1 MDKPGNIGLNAV
13 MRRDTP
19 PRRRGFSGSRG
30 RAGRDKND
38 DAVSSV
44 VALMLL
50 LAVIATFVSLYA
62 TTYVPGLKE
71 QSEISRINSVK
82 EAFMEYSSD
91 IEQIVGKKTPASYGH
106 MMPLGAG
113 DVLMSPEK
121 SSGTLAV
128 RDLGNFTE
136 IYAGSDLIAA
146 CGMVSVTFEPSYT
159 FWEEQGYIWQYG
171 YINVT
176 KKDKTTPLTAFT
188 MEDVLADK
196 KFSTF
201 ASSFIEF
208 EDKGEINTLGENE
221 LSALTI
227 DTVKIV
233 PGSNN
238 EFISGNSPT
247 VLRIRADVQ
256 KADPVAT
263 QRLNFTFT
271 NSSTETVASNFSASL
286 ADKTEAYLCGL
297 NYVNVIGPPV
307 RVSDDPR
314 DTISL
319 EFSSDVDVI
328 VRTVTIFVSAS

>member
-1 MDKPGNIGLNAV
+1 MDKPGNTGLETV
-13 MRRDTP
+13 MHRGTP
-19 PRRRGFSGSRG
+19 PRRRACRN
-30 RAGRDKND
+30 RND
-38 DAVSSV
+38 NAVSSV

-128 RDLGNFTE
+128 SDLGNFTE

-146 CGMVSVTFEPSYT
+146 CGMARVTFEPSYT
-159 FWEEQGYIWQYG
+159 FWEEQGYVWQYG
-171 YINVT
+171 YTNVT
-176 KKDKTTPLTAFT
+176 KKGRTTPLTEFT
-188 MEDVLADK
+188 LEDVLAGK

-201 ASSFIEF
+201 ANSFIEF
-208 EDKGEINTLGENE
+208 EDKGEVNTLGENE
-221 LSALTI
+221 LSVFTI
-227 DTVKIV
+227 DTVTIV
-233 PGSNN
+233 PGSNA
-238 EFISGNSPT
+238 FISGNSPT
-247 VLRIRADVQ
+247 VLRVLADVQ
-256 KADPVAT
+256 EAPPVTT
-263 QRLNFTFT
+263 QCLVFNFT
-271 NSSTETVASNFSASL
+271 NRSTETVVSNFSANL
-286 ADKTEAYLCGL
+286 ADRTEAYLHGL
-297 NYVNVIGPPV
+297 NYANVV
-307 RVSDDPR
+307 TLSDRVSDGQR
-314 DTISL
+314 DTITL

-328 VRTVTIFVSAS
+328 VRTVTVSVSAS